1 MNELTQIDIEI
12 ISKEPRTD
20 SRLLSPFLG
29 HRHRTILEN
38 LDKYQGQFKELGPL
52 PTETEKGKPL
62 PQGGF
67 AKPSRYFYLN
77 EDQCY
82 FLLTLMRNNEHIVKC
97 KLALVKAFRDA
108 RAQLASRDMERLKGK
123 SVRKNETDAIKC
135 LVEYASA
142 RGSQNASKYYTV
154 ITKMTNKFLGIDP
167 GSREQ
172 MNKDELSKLTFVEH
186 AIDMAIR
193 DGIKADMP
201 YKDIYALAK
210 NRLES
215 YIKPL
220 IDHK

>member
-38 LDKYQGQFKELGPL
+38 LGKYQDQFKELGQL
-52 PTETEKGKPL
+52 QFKTEPGFPR

-67 AKPSRYFYLN
+67 SIIRYAHLN

-108 RAQLASRDMERLKGK
+108 RAQLASRDMERIKGK

-154 ITKMTNKFLGIDP
+154 ITKKTNSFLGIDS
-167 GSREQ
+167 GQREK
-172 MNKDELSKLTFVEH
+172 M
-186 AIDMAIR
+186 IR
-193 DGIKADMP
+193 K
-201 YKDIYALAK
+201 
-210 NRLES
+210 
-215 YIKPL
+215 
-220 IDHK
+220 